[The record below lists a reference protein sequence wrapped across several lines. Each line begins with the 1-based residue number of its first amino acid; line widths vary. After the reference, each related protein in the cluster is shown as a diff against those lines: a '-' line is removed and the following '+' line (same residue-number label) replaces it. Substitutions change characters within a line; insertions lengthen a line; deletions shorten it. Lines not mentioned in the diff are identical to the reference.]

1 MEGFQLWLNLPAKD
15 KMQVPWYRDF
25 PAEAIPEFM
34 FPGGIRVRVLAGV
47 SHGVEGAVQR
57 EVTEPLYL
65 DIHLP
70 AGGEFSQPV
79 PAMHNAFLYVYRG
92 ELAVAGEVVPEH
104 RMAILANDG
113 GTVNMHANQPS
124 RVLLIAGRP
133 LNEPIAQHGPFV
145 MNTDEELQQAI
156 ADYQT
161 GRLAQ

>member
-1 MEGFQLWLNLPAKD
+1 MRSTD
-15 KMQVPWYRDF
+15 KVVFRD
-25 PAEAIPEFM
+25 AE
-34 FPGGIRVRVLAGV
+34 V
-47 SHGVEGAVQR
+47 SN
-57 EVTEPLYL
+57 
-65 DIHLP
+65 
-70 AGGEFSQPV
+70 QPV
-79 PAMHNAFLYVYRG
+79 PAKHNVFLYVYRG
-92 ELAVAGEVVPEH
+92 ELEVTGEVVPEH

-113 GTVNMHANQPS
+113 DTVNMHANQPS